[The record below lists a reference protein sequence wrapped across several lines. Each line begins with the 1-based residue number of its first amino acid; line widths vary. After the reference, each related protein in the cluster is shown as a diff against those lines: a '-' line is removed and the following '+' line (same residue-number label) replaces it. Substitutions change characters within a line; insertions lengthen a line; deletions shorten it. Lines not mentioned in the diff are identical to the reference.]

1 MRVKKFDPLNIL
13 FVEDEKGTRERVTN
27 LLMRRASHV
36 CAAENAL
43 KGLQLFKEH
52 QPQVVLT
59 DLNLPDISGL
69 ELINRIREIDSKAAV
84 LIITAYNETEYLL
97 EAIELG
103 VSHFLIKPL
112 SIEKLDHALEKI
124 HREYMMEQEI
134 ERQRHYAR
142 TILDFQ
148 DSLVMVTNGKVIID
162 ANQRFMQFFKLA
174 DLANQEMPLEC
185 VLEEIPDA
193 PDFRQYSEE
202 DWNRA
207 TELVKKVVIYDQ
219 EEKMDR
225 YFHLKVALFPGQG
238 GEKIISLTDVT
249 ELEYERQ
256 YYKRLAI
263 IDPLTQIYNRVQFNR
278 SLSEEIQKARRFQS
292 QFALV
297 MFDIDYFKK
306 INDTYGH
313 QLGDKIL
320 VELTNTIRENIREVD
335 IFARFGGEE
344 FIILAPETDLEGG
357 VVLAEKLRRAVEE
370 TPFSHGEKLTCS
382 FGVSA
387 HKKNDQPDDLIK
399 RVDDRLYHAKHRG
412 RNRVCS
418 AVGC

>member
-1 MRVKKFDPLNIL
+1 MKEKKYDPLNIL
-13 FVEDEKGTRERVTN
+13 FVEDEKGTRERVTG
-27 LLMRRASHV
+27 LLLRRASHV
-36 CAAENAL
+36 FAAESAL
-43 KGLQLFKEH
+43 QGFDIFLEH

-69 ELINRIREIDSKAAV
+69 ELINRIREINTKTAV

-112 SIEKLDHALEKI
+112 SIEKLDRALEKI
-124 HREYMMEQEI
+124 HKEYMMEQEI
-134 ERQRHYAR
+134 ERQRHYTR
-142 TILDFQ
+142 TVLDFQ
-148 DSLVMVTNGKVIID
+148 DSLVMVTDGKVIFD
-162 ANQRFMQFFKLA
+162 ANQRFMNFFKMNELP
-174 DLANQEMPLEC
+174 DQGNILER
-185 VLEEIPDA
+185 VLREIPDA
-193 PDFRQYSEE
+193 PDFSRYNEE
-202 DWNRA
+202 DWQRA
-207 TELVKKVVIYDQ
+207 TELVKKVVIFDH
-219 EEKMDR
+219 EEAENK
-225 YFHLKVALFPGQG
+225 YFNLKVALFPGI
-238 GEKIISLTDVT
+238 ENKKIISLTDVT
-249 ELEYERQ
+249 ELEHERQ

-278 SLSEEIQKARRFQS
+278 SLTEEIQKARRFHS

-297 MFDIDYFKK
+297 MFDIDHFKK

-320 VELTNTIRENIREVD
+320 VELTNTIRDNIREVD

-344 FIILAPETDLEGG
+344 FIILAPETDLEGAAT
-357 VVLAEKLRRAVEE
+357 LAEKLRKAVEE
-370 TPFSHGEKLTCS
+370 AEFSHGERLTCS
-382 FGVSA
+382 FGVSSN
-387 HKKNDQPDDLIK
+387 KKNDQPDDLIK

-418 AVGC
+418 SVSC